1 MPELKDI
8 LKSINVTKDQDL
20 IDEYNESDYP
30 SWVVNRALSFYPDTI
45 LQVNEINQHSHMPR
59 TMQYKYLLYSVRK
72 KNRYSPWLKYKLPEE
87 IQLIKDYYGFS
98 TAKAKDA
105 LPLLSKD
112 DLNKIKEILDKGGI
126 KK

>member
-8 LKSINVTKDQDL
+8 LKSINVTKDTDL
-20 IDEYNESDYP
+20 IDVYNESDYP

-45 LQVNEINQHSHMPR
+45 LQVNEINQHSQMPR

-72 KNRYSPWLKYKLPEE
+72 KNRYSPWLKVKLDPGV
-87 IQLIKDYYGFS
+87 QLIKEYYGYS
-98 TAKAKDA
+98 VRKAKEV
-105 LPLLSKD
+105 LPMFTNE
-112 DLNKIKEILDKGGI
+112 DLEELKLILDKGGC

>member
-8 LKSINVTKDQDL
+8 LKSINLTKDGDL
-20 IDEYNESDYP
+20 IDDYNQSDYP
-30 SWVVNRALSFYPDTI
+30 PFVVNRCLSFHADTI
-45 LQVNEINQHSHMPR
+45 LLANEMNSR
-59 TMQYKYLLYSVRK
+59 SDLDKKLQYKYLLNAVRK
-72 KNRYSPWLKYKLPEE
+72 KSRYSPWLKYKLPEE

-98 TAKAKDA
+98 TAKAKEA